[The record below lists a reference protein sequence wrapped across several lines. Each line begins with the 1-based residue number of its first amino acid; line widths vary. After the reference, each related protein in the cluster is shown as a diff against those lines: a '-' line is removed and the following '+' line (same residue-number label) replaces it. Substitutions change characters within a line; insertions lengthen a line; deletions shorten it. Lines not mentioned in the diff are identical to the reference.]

1 MKLRISATGFAA
13 LAACLLIATASHA
26 KVVTKTVEY
35 QYAGQTMKGFLAYD
49 DSKKAQR
56 PGVLVVH
63 EWWGLDDY
71 IRDRTR
77 QVADLGYVAFAPDMY
92 GEGKT
97 TRDPKEAGA
106 WSGAV
111 RKEPGE
117 LARRAQ
123 AGLDVLLKQPQ
134 VDKTHVGAM
143 GFCFGGSTVLA
154 LAYSGADLRGVV
166 TFHGSLF
173 APDEAQRTRI
183 KAPIAIL
190 HGEKDPFVKPETIA
204 QVKEALDAGKV
215 DWYMVTYANAVHA
228 FTNPQADS
236 FHIDGIGYNEKA
248 ATRSWDEMKRF
259 FQVQLGR

>member
-1 MKLRISATGFAA
+1 MKPPASMKWLAA
-13 LAACLLIATASHA
+13 LAATALVAATAQA
-26 KVVTKTVEY
+26 KIVSKEIDY
-35 QYAGQTMKGFLAYD
+35 PYEGRTMKGFLAYD
-49 DSKKAQR
+49 DAQKAAR

-92 GEGKT
+92 GDGKT
-97 TRDPKEAGA
+97 TRDPNEAGD

-111 RKEPGE
+111 RSAPGQ
-117 LARRAQ
+117 LAGRAR

-173 APDEAQRTRI
+173 PPDEAQRTQI

-215 DWYMVTYANAVHA
+215 DWFMVTYAGAVHA
-228 FTNPQADS
+228 FTNPDADS
-236 FHIDGIGYNEKA
+236 FHIPGIGYNEKA

-259 FQVQLGR
+259 FKVQLGR